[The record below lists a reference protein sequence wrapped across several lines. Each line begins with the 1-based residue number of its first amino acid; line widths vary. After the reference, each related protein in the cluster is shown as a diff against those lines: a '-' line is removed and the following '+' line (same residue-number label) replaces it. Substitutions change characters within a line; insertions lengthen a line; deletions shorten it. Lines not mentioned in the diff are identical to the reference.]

1 MLLLATSCGQTPLFV
16 SGSRQA
22 GGAGAGGAIAQG
34 GSGGLPG
41 TGGGASTGGTLGQ
54 GSAQGGAAGV
64 GGANGAGGVL
74 GTGGTVT
81 TVPGSSVCCKALY
94 CPSGDAMVT
103 TCPAG
108 AFCYEYTACGCN
120 QVLCAR
126 ADGSDGSVG
135 TGGSNS
141 TGGATGTGGGTTVDH
156 YVVSADGLT
165 VTDTRTGLVWQRDG
179 SGSRPNCVENPYCMW
194 PEAQA
199 YCAGLTLDGS
209 GWRLP
214 TLTELPSIADFTV
227 AGPAI
232 NQIAF
237 PNTPAEVF
245 WTSSPYAGSSGYAW
259 LGSFNYGGAES
270 ADVSNSYRVRCV
282 R

>member
-1 MLLLATSCGQTPLFV
+1 
-16 SGSRQA
+16 
-22 GGAGAGGAIAQG
+22 
-34 GSGGLPG
+34 
-41 TGGGASTGGTLGQ
+41 
-54 GSAQGGAAGV
+54 
-64 GGANGAGGVL
+64 
-74 GTGGTVT
+74 
-81 TVPGSSVCCKALY
+81 
-94 CPSGDAMVT
+94 
-103 TCPAG
+103 
-108 AFCYEYTACGCN
+108 
-120 QVLCAR
+120 
-126 ADGSDGSVG
+126 
-135 TGGSNS
+135 
-141 TGGATGTGGGTTVDH
+141 
-156 YVVSADGLT
+156 
-165 VTDTRTGLVWQRDG
+165 
-179 SGSRPNCVENPYCMW
+179 MW